1 MDQDN
6 IQSGQDYARIII
18 NTIFEG
24 ELSLSEDMRMDSK
37 LLQYWSDEIMTHAD
51 KTWQEYIIGERE
63 TYIFYDEEFRQL
75 FENAGLRYA
84 SDILNGLVDKD
95 MVQVGV
101 REDGELVYS
110 LTEKGKDHIDEE
122 I

>member
-1 MDQDN
+1 MDNDN
-6 IQSGQDYARIII
+6 IQSGQDYARLLI

-24 ELSLSEDMRMDSK
+24 ELELSEDARMDSR
-37 LLQYWSDEIMTHAD
+37 LLQYWSEEIMTYAD
-51 KTWQEYIIGERE
+51 ITWQDYITGKRE
-63 TYIFYDEEFRQL
+63 TYLFDDMEFRQL
-75 FENAGLRYA
+75 FEKAGLKYA

-95 MVQVGV
+95 MIQVGV

-110 LTEKGKDHIDEE
+110 LTEKGKKQIDEE

>member
-1 MDQDN
+1 MDNDN
-6 IQSGQDYARIII
+6 IQSGQDYARLLI

-24 ELSLSEDMRMDSK
+24 ELELSEDARMDSR
-37 LLQYWSDEIMTHAD
+37 LLQYWSEEIMTYAD
-51 KTWQEYIIGERE
+51 ITWQDYITGKRE
-63 TYIFYDEEFRQL
+63 TYLFDDMEFRQL
-75 FENAGLRYA
+75 FENAGLKYA

-95 MVQVGV
+95 MIQVGV

-110 LTEKGKDHIDEE
+110 LTEKGKKQIDEE

>member
-1 MDQDN
+1 MYQDN

-63 TYIFYDEEFRQL
+63 TYIFDDEEFRQL